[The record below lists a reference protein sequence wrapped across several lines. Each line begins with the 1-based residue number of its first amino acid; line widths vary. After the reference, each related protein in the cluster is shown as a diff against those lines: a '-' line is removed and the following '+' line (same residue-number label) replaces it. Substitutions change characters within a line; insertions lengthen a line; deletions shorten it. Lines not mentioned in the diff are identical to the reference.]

1 MENDVDD
8 QRLNKTYVEI
18 YTRWVIDPLAVP
30 TARWLSRFGWVT
42 PNRITAVSG
51 ITGLGAALCLF
62 TGLLPLGGALFLIR
76 FFIDCLDGK
85 VARAQ
90 GTSSERGAALDL
102 VMDVSGILLCSA
114 ALSWHLV
121 VVSVLS
127 PAIGFGL
134 LVALG
139 IFNWLLQYR
148 KQLAER
154 HAQGTGGANRA
165 WSTDLPLIGSYV
177 RWSKKMQM
185 NPVPYTVEMETL
197 ALGVLP
203 LFSND
208 RLAAVGIT
216 VALVFYSLACV
227 VNFRRVWRI
236 AGEADHTRT
245 IRGEK

>member
-8 QRLNKTYVEI
+8 QQLNKTYVEM

-30 TARWLSRFGWVT
+30 TARWLSRFSWVT
-42 PNRITAVSG
+42 PNRVTIVSG
-51 ITGLGAALCLF
+51 LTGVGAALCF
-62 TGLLPLGGALFLIR
+62 FIGFLPLGGALFLLR
-76 FFIDCLDGK
+76 FFFDCLDGK

-121 VVSVLS
+121 AASALEPAMGFAFLVV
-127 PAIGFGL
+127 
-134 LVALG
+134 LG

-154 HAQGTGGANRA
+154 HGQGTGGANRS
-165 WSTDLPLIGSYV
+165 WSTDSPLIGPYL
-177 RWSKKMQM
+177 RWCKKKQM

-197 ALGVLP
+197 ALGILP

-208 RLAAVGIT
+208 RLATVGIT
-216 VALVFYSLACV
+216 AALVFYLLACL

-236 AGEADHTRT
+236 AGQADHTLN
-245 IRGEK
+245 IKGEK

>member
-1 MENDVDD
+1 MGNDVDD
-8 QRLNKTYVEI
+8 QRLNKTYVEM
-18 YTRWVIDPLAVP
+18 YTRWVIDPLALP

-42 PNRITAVSG
+42 PNKITIASG
-51 ITGLGAALCLF
+51 LTGLGAALCFF
-62 TGLLPLGGALFLIR
+62 TGLLPLGGVLFLLR

-102 VMDVSGILLCSA
+102 LMDVSGILLCSA

-121 VVSVLS
+121 MTSILS
-127 PAIGFGL
+127 PAIGFGF
-134 LVALG
+134 LVVLG

-154 HAQGTGGANRA
+154 YAQGTGGANRS
-165 WSTDLPLIGSYV
+165 WSTDLPLIGPYV
-177 RWSKKMQM
+177 RWCQKMQM

-203 LFSND
+203 LFSNE
-208 RLAAVGIT
+208 RLAAVGIAVT
-216 VALVFYSLACV
+216 LVFYSLACL

-236 AGEADHTRT
+236 AGQADHARTTR
-245 IRGEK
+245 REK